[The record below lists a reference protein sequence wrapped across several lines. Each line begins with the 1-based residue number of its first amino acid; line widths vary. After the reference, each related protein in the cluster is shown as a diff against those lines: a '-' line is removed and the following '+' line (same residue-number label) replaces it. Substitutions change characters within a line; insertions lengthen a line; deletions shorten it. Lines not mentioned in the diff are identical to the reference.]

1 MTITFIDGDSI
12 AYAAGYNE
20 HPAQME
26 QCCDMYIRDITNATQ
41 CSRFEGFVETPDGK
55 ANFRKHVAVTRPY
68 KANRR
73 SEKPPWL
80 VEAKHYLREKWG
92 FKFVTYMESEDA
104 ASIRA
109 HEIGLSNSI
118 IAAIDKDLHQIPA
131 RFYDYKKKAWVVVTP
146 EESEYNLYKQILTG
160 DSVDNIPG
168 IPGCGPAK
176 AETALSWDG
185 IDGCKPTLCE
195 AVVRAYKEAGLS
207 YEYFLEQARL
217 IYILRRRGEVF
228 TPITREAWESL

>member
-1 MTITFIDGDSI
+1 MSVTFIDGDSI
-12 AYAAGYNE
+12 AYAAAYNE

-26 QCCDMYIRDITNATQ
+26 QCCDLYIRDITNTTQ
-41 CSRFEGFVETPDGK
+41 CSRFEGFVENPDGK
-55 ANFRKHVAVTRPY
+55 ANYRKQVAMTRPY

-73 SEKPPWL
+73 GEKPPWL

-109 HEIGLSNSI
+109 HELGLSSSI

-131 RFYDYKKKAWVVVTP
+131 RFYDYKKKEWVVVTP
-146 EESEYNLYKQILTG
+146 AEAEYNLYKQILTG

-176 AETALSWDG
+176 AEGWLDVKQDSFPIAAA
-185 IDGCKPTLCE
+185 KM
-195 AVVRAYKEAGLS
+195 YKENDMT

-217 IYILRRRGEVF
+217 IYILRKRGEVF
-228 TPITREAWESL
+228 TPITRDVWNEI